1 MLSKSRFCFPLFVLF
16 QITTHPVAAAPKAA
30 LEIFSYWT
38 SGSEAAALNAL
49 LDLYKAQ
56 NPGVEIVNA
65 TVAGGNGSAALPVL
79 QARLLGGN
87 PPDTWQ
93 THPGSELFN
102 RYVAAGKC
110 ESVTELYVSEGWLK
124 VVPAQLVDL
133 MSQQGQTYCVLA
145 GVHRANVLWYNKK
158 VLEKEGITIG
168 EKISF
173 QELLAAADK
182 LHTAGITA
190 LAVGDSGVWASTC
203 LLENCLLASLHASGW
218 NSLCG
223 NQIHWDDPRVV
234 AAVRSYKQLL
244 EIENPDHAALS
255 WDQAIAKVLEGKCAF
270 SVMGDWAYGE
280 FKKANQKDN
289 EDFGWVNFPGTEGS
303 FIMVGDGFTLATGA
317 PHKSETLQWLKVLGS
332 KEGQLAFNKIK
343 GSIPVRTDI
352 NPKEFGAY
360 HQWSMSSFAH
370 DSIVPSVFE
379 GEATS
384 PAFQQALNDAVSAFS
399 ADRNVDRFVKTMIS
413 AAAENAS
420 SD

>member
-1 MLSKSRFCFPLFVLF
+1 MSSKCLFCFPIFALL
-16 QITTHPVAAAPKAA
+16 QMTAHPVDAAPKAA

-56 NPGVEIVNA
+56 NPGVEIINA

-110 ESVTELYVSEGWLK
+110 ESVTELYASEGWLK

-133 MSQQGQTYCVLA
+133 MSQNGQTYCVLA
-145 GVHRANVLWYNKK
+145 GVHRANVLWYNKR
-158 VLEKEGITIG
+158 VLEAQGITID
-168 EKISF
+168 EKITF
-173 QELLAAADK
+173 QDLLAAADK

-218 NSLCG
+218 NDLCS
-223 NQIHWDDPRVV
+223 NQIRWDDPRVV

-255 WDQAIAKVLEGKCAF
+255 WDQAIAKVVEGKCAF

-280 FKKANQKDN
+280 FKKANLKDN
-289 EDFGWVNFPGTEGS
+289 EDFGWANFPGTEGS
-303 FIMVGDGFTLATGA
+303 FIMVGDGFTLATDA
-317 PHKSETLQWLKVLGS
+317 PHKSETLNWLKVLGS

-352 NPKEFGAY
+352 NPKEFGTY
-360 HQWSMSSFAH
+360 HQWSMNSFAH
-370 DSIVPSVFE
+370 DAIVPSVFE

-384 PAFQQALNDAVSAFS
+384 PAFQQALNDAVSAFA
-399 ADRNVDRFVKTMIS
+399 ADRNVDRFVKTMVNG
-413 AAAENAS
+413 AAENAS
-420 SD
+420 SN

>member
-1 MLSKSRFCFPLFVLF
+1 MSFKSIFCFPLFLLF
-16 QITTHPVAAAPKAA
+16 PTTVTPVDAAPQAA

-38 SGSEAAALNAL
+38 SGSEAAALKAL
-49 LDLYKAQ
+49 LDLYKEQ

-102 RYVAAGKC
+102 RYVAAGNC
-110 ESVTELYVSEGWLK
+110 EPVTQLYASEGWPK
-124 VVPAQLVDL
+124 VVPAQLVHL
-133 MSQQGQTYCVLA
+133 VSQNGQTYCVLA

-158 VLEKEGITIG
+158 VLEKQGITIG
-168 EKISF
+168 DPLTF
-173 QELLAAADK
+173 QEFLAAANK
-182 LHTAGITA
+182 LHTAGITP
-190 LAVGDSGVWASTC
+190 LAVGDSGIWTSTC
-203 LLENCLLASLHASGW
+203 LLENCLLANLHASGW
-218 NSLCG
+218 NDLC
-223 NQIHWDDPRVV
+223 NNKIRWNDPRVL
-234 AAVRSYKQLL
+234 AAVRWYKQLL
-244 EIENPDHAALS
+244 EIENPNHAALS
-255 WDQAIAKVLEGKCAF
+255 WDQAIASVIEGKCAF

-289 EDFGWVNFPGTEGS
+289 EDFGWANFPETEGS
-303 FIMVGDGFTLATGA
+303 FDMVGDGFTVATGA
-317 PHKSETLQWLKVLGS
+317 PHRNEALQWLKILGS

-352 NPKEFGAY
+352 DPKEFGPY
-360 HQWSMSSFAH
+360 HQWSMNSFAH

-379 GEATS
+379 GEATT

-399 ADRNVDRFVKTMIS
+399 ADKNVDRLVRTMVS
-413 AAAENAS
+413 AAAESSS

>member
-1 MLSKSRFCFPLFVLF
+1 MSSKSLVCFPLFLLF
-16 QITTHPVAAAPKAA
+16 QMTAHPVSAAPKAA

-49 LDLYKAQ
+49 LDLYRAQ

-110 ESVTELYVSEGWLK
+110 EPVTELYASEGWLK

-133 MSQQGQTYCVLA
+133 MSQNGQTYCVLA
-145 GVHRANVLWYNKK
+145 GVHRANVLWYNKR
-158 VLEKEGITIG
+158 VLEKQGITIG
-168 EKISF
+168 EKITF

-218 NSLCG
+218 NGLCS
-223 NQIHWDDPRVV
+223 NQIRWDDPRVV
-234 AAVRSYKQLL
+234 AAVRGYKQLL

-255 WDQAIAKVLEGKCAF
+255 WDQAIAKVVEGKCAF

-280 FKKANQKDN
+280 FKKANLKDN

-303 FIMVGDGFTLATGA
+303 FDMVGDGFTLATGA

-343 GSIPVRTDI
+343 GSIPVRTDV

-360 HQWSMSSFAH
+360 HQWSMNSFAH

-399 ADRNVDRFVKTMIS
+399 ADRNVDRFVKTMVS

>member
-1 MLSKSRFCFPLFVLF
+1 MISKIRCCFPLLFLF
-16 QITTHPVAAAPKAA
+16 QITIVPVDAAPKAA

-38 SGSEAAALNAL
+38 SGSEAAALKAL
-49 LDLYKAQ
+49 LDLYKEQ

-79 QARLLGGN
+79 QTRLLGGN

-110 ESVTELYVSEGWLK
+110 EPVTQLYASEGWRK
-124 VVPAQLVDL
+124 VVPAQLVNL
-133 MSQQGQTYCVLA
+133 TSQNGQTYCVLA

-158 VLEKEGITIG
+158 VLEKQGITIG
-168 EKISF
+168 ETLTF
-173 QELLAAADK
+173 QEFLAAAEK
-182 LHTAGITA
+182 LKAAGVTP
-190 LAVGDSGVWASTC
+190 LAVGDSGIWTSTC
-203 LLENCLLASLHASGW
+203 LLENCLLGNLHASGW
-218 NSLCG
+218 NDLC
-223 NQIHWDDPRVV
+223 NNKIRWNDPRVL
-234 AAVRSYKQLL
+234 AAVRWYKQLL
-244 EIENPDHAALS
+244 DFENPNHTALS
-255 WDQAIAKVLEGKCAF
+255 WDQAIASVIEGKCAF

-289 EDFGWVNFPGTEGS
+289 EDFGWVNFPETEGS
-303 FIMVGDGFTLATGA
+303 FDMVGDGFTLATGA
-317 PHKSETLQWLKVLGS
+317 PHRSEALQWLKTLGS

-352 NPKEFGAY
+352 DPKEFGPY
-360 HQWSMSSFAH
+360 HQWSMNSFAH

-379 GEATS
+379 GEATT

-399 ADRNVDRFVKTMIS
+399 ADKNVDRFAKTMAG
-413 AAAENAS
+413 AAAENS
-420 SD
+420 SSN